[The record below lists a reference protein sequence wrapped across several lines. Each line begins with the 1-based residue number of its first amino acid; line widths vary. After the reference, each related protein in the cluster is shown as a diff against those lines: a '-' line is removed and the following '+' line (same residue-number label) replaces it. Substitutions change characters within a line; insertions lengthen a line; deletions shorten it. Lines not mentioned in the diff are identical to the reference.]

1 MVYLCIPP
9 THGHLDPL
17 FLPTFYLFF
26 SFLFFAFVLCT
37 AMVILLDVSWTT
49 CVRVS
54 PGMFLYTWNCSVTE
68 HLNFT
73 VHPHLTATA
82 KLLSRGIVSIH
93 SPRSH
98 IWKFSLLHILVNA
111 LCYLTLISAHLIG
124 VPCYFIVILIFISL
138 SFIEVE
144 HLKM

>member
-1 MVYLCIPP
+1 MYNFLGHFNCRTVFLIQSNVVYLSIPPWVWIDKLLFLLVYLCIPP

-26 SFLFFAFVLCT
+26 SFFFFAFLLCT

-73 VHPHLTATA
+73 VHPHLTGYRETA
-82 KLLSRGIVSIH
+82 FQRDCFH
-93 SPRSH
+93 
-98 IWKFSLLHILVNA
+98 
-111 LCYLTLISAHLIG
+111 
-124 VPCYFIVILIFISL
+124 SL
-138 SFIEVE
+138 SQKPYMEIFTSP
-144 HLKM
+144 HSC